1 MVVVSIIMAEENT
14 LSILNTINIIIVV
27 VGIMA
32 EGTTVGEVTLTTV
45 FIRVTVD
52 TDTASDQVLA
62 GFIRGIMLIH
72 LSL

>member
-27 VGIMA
+27 AGIMA